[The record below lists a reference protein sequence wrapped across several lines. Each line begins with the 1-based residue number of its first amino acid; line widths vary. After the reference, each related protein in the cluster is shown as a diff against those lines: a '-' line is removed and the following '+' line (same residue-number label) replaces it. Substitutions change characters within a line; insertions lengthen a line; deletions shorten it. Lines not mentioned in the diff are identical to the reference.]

1 MDLINDLW
9 EKHGVFFLVAVWPV
23 ATAILNI
30 VLRKKTAEEWVAFAE
45 KYPRTAGI
53 IRLLRA
59 SGLDPVKVVQATKE
73 TVKGEAAKN
82 KDKLSDKQK
91 KVVALAEKIDGEP
104 EATTVDE
111 TESKKP

>member
-1 MDLINDLW
+1 METINDLW
-9 EKHGVFFLVAVWPV
+9 EKHGVFFLAAAWPI
-23 ATAILNI
+23 ATAILNV

-82 KDKLSDKQK
+82 KDKLPKDVK
-91 KVVALAEKIDGEP
+91 KLTELAA
-104 EATTVDE
+104 EADTKDE
-111 TESKKP
+111 SERKPK